1 MDDDERE
8 LDCAVIGGGP
18 AGLTAALYLARYQ
31 LKVTVFDDGL
41 SRAAAIPFSHNV
53 PGFPEGIRGVD
64 LLSRMRDH
72 ALRYGAKIAR
82 TSVTGVSRT
91 GSRFLVS
98 AQGRQIE
105 ARAVMMATGVTDRR
119 PRMSIALHD
128 TAVSEGL
135 LRYCP
140 ICDGYEISDQKIAVI
155 GAGSHAYSE
164 ALFLRSFTKDLS
176 LVSQEADFDL
186 SQREIASLEKLGIQL
201 VAGPMIDI
209 TLSTK
214 SIRIAGAG
222 GVFDYNAAYPALGCD
237 NRSGLTKMV
246 GAELTSDGCV
256 KVDKHH
262 RSTVPGL
269 YAAGDTVA
277 GLNQISSAVGQA
289 AIAATAIRNDLSKQ
303 MLLCR

>member
-1 MDDDERE
+1 M
-8 LDCAVIGGGP
+8 
-18 AGLTAALYLARYQ
+18 
-31 LKVTVFDDGL
+31 FDDGL

-222 GVFDYNAAYPALGCD
+222 GCSTTTPPIQPLAA
-237 NRSGLTKMV
+237 T
-246 GAELTSDGCV
+246 
-256 KVDKHH
+256 
-262 RSTVPGL
+262 TVPGSRRWL
-269 YAAGDTVA
+269 APSLPLMAASRLTS
-277 GLNQISSAVGQA
+277 I
-289 AIAATAIRNDLSKQ
+289 TDLRFQVYTLQVTLS
-303 MLLCR
+303 RA